1 MATQNC
7 YQPAIS
13 RSLIRALYFEGK
25 HRGVPMT
32 KLVDE
37 LLTHSLKDTPGWHKA
52 KEVEQELAVCQRQD
66 QQVR

>member
-1 MATQNC
+1 MKQSC

-25 HRGVPMT
+25 RRGLPMT

-37 LLTHSLKDTPGWHKA
+37 LLTRSLRDTPGWHRA
-52 KEVEQELAVCQRQD
+52 KEIEQELAACPRQD
-66 QQVR
+66 RPVG